1 LLFRRKE
8 NHKIEG
14 SKGEIEVDKEPDKII
29 KKDIPWRTRNGRK
42 SRGPIP
48 MED

>member
-1 LLFRRKE
+1 M
-8 NHKIEG
+8 

-29 KKDIPWRTRNGRK
+29 KKDIPWRTRSGRK
-42 SRGPIP
+42 SRGAIP